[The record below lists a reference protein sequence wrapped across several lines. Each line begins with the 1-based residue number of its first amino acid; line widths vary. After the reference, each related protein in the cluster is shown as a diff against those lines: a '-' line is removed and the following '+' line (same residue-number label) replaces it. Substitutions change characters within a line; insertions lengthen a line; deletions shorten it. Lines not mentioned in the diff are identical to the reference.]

1 MPFRPAPLALAL
13 GTLFVYA
20 PAFAD
25 DPLIQRVLV
34 EGTRAGQLGILD
46 AASAGSIGQ
55 KELEMRTSYRPGEL
69 LEAVPGLIVSQHS
82 GEGKANQ
89 FYLRGFNLDHGTDLA
104 TWIDDMPVNQRS
116 HAHGQGWTD
125 LNFLMPELT
134 SRLDYR
140 KGPYSARDGDFA
152 SAGSAAISYA
162 NRLVRDVATVS
173 VGQNGYLRT
182 ALAASKDLESG
193 IGAGGTLL
201 YALEAV
207 HNDGPF
213 THGDDYQKLN
223 GVLRYSRGYANNGW
237 SVTAMAYRG
246 RWNST
251 DQIPERAVEDGQL
264 DRFDAID
271 PSDGGQA
278 RRVSLSGVWRH
289 TTPYSAT
296 KVSAYLI
303 RNQLDLWSDF
313 TYFMDDPVNGDQF
326 AQPDRRVTGGLNA
339 IHTWTAYHGNSDGK
353 GDGKGKDADGIVS
366 DISVGLQAQNDNIFN
381 GLLHTRARE
390 LLSTTRL
397 DHVVETSGALFIENQ
412 TRWSDVLR
420 TTVGLRADDYR
431 FRVRSSL
438 AQNSG
443 STSDTLV
450 SPSLS
455 IAWAPFKTAELY
467 FNYGQG
473 FHSNDAR
480 GTVATVDPKTLEAVG
495 QTPGLV
501 RSRGMEV
508 GLRLEAVP
516 TMQSAISLYRLD
528 FDSELTYEGDEGTTE
543 PGPPSRRVGIEFSN
557 TWKPVKW
564 LSVDVDAAFAHA
576 RSRGIPTGH
585 DRIPEAI
592 EGVSQLALTVGAV
605 GPWEG
610 ALRLRYFGP
619 RPLVEDNS
627 VRSHASAT
635 LNGRIGYRL
644 RRDLRLE
651 FEGFNLANRQVSAID
666 YYYASQLRGE
676 AAPQNDVHFH
686 PIESRSFRLTLVKN
700 W

>member
-1 MPFRPAPLALAL
+1 MIVKPTSLAPPLTLLLGALFL
-13 GTLFVYA
+13 HPL
-20 PAFAD
+20 AFAD

-34 EGTRAGQLGILD
+34 EGSRASQLGLLD
-46 AASAGSIGQ
+46 SASAGSIGQ
-55 KELEMRTSYRPGEL
+55 KELQMRTIYRPGEL
-69 LEAVPGLIVSQHS
+69 LEAAPGLIVSQHS

-104 TWIDDMPVNQRS
+104 TWLDDMPVNQRS

-125 LNFLMPELT
+125 LNFLIPELT

-152 SAGSAAISYA
+152 SAGSASINYA
-162 NRLVRDVATVS
+162 NRLLRDVATVS

-182 ALAASKDLESG
+182 ALATSHDLGKDGSD
-193 IGAGGTLL
+193 GTLL
-201 YALEAV
+201 YAIEAL

-237 SVTAMAYRG
+237 SVTAMAYHG

-251 DQIPERAVEDGQL
+251 DQIPERALQDGQVG
-264 DRFDAID
+264 RFDAID
-271 PSDGGQA
+271 PSDGGEA
-278 RRVSLSGVWRH
+278 RRVSLSGVWRQ
-289 TTPYSAT
+289 TSAYAAT

-313 TYFMDDPVNGDQF
+313 TYFMIDPVNGDQF
-326 AQPDRRVTGGLNA
+326 AQPDQRVTGGVNA
-339 IHTWTAYHGNSDGK
+339 IHTFTAYHGK
-353 GDGKGKDADGIVS
+353 GDANGDGGIVS

-381 GLLHTRARE
+381 GLLKTRARE
-390 LLSTTRL
+390 TLATTRL
-397 DHVVETSGALFIENQ
+397 DHIVETSGAVFIENQ
-412 TRWSDVLR
+412 TRWSEVLR

-431 FRVRSSL
+431 FRVQSSL

-450 SPSLS
+450 SPSLN
-455 IAWAPFKTAELY
+455 IAWAPWKPTELY

-480 GTVATVDPKTLEAVG
+480 GTVATVDPKTLEAIG

-508 GLRLEAVP
+508 GLRTESVPKMQTAV
-516 TMQSAISLYRLD
+516 SLYRLD
-528 FDSELTYEGDEGTTE
+528 FDSELTYQGDEGTTE
-543 PGPPSRRVGIEFSN
+543 AGPPSRRIGIEFSN
-557 TWKPVKW
+557 YWKPLKW
-564 LSVDVDAAFAHA
+564 LAVDFDAAYAHA
-576 RSRGIPTGH
+576 RSRGAAPGQ

-592 EGVSQLALTVGAV
+592 EGVSQLALTVSPV
-605 GPWEG
+605 GQWEG
-610 ALRLRYFGP
+610 ALRLRWFGP
-619 RPLVEDNS
+619 RPLVEDDS
-627 VRSHASAT
+627 VRSHASTT
-635 LNGRIGYRL
+635 LNGRVGYRIG
-644 RRDLRLE
+644 RDLRLE
-651 FEGFNLANRQVSAID
+651 FEGFNLTNRQVSAID

-676 AAPQNDVHFH
+676 AAPRSDIHFH
-686 PIESRSFRLTLVKN
+686 PIESRSFRLTLVKSF
-700 W
+700 